1 MSPFNKQG
9 IVHKVTQI
17 LAKHRLNID
26 SLKTSEDKSTPYG
39 GVSLFTMSGT
49 ATTPLPLLKS
59 FDPDIVRNELE
70 ELGDQMNCDITLE
83 DVLDAS
89 SSASFYVA

>member
-1 MSPFNKQG
+1 MYPFIKQG

-26 SLKTSEDKSTPYG
+26 SLKTAEDKSAPYG
-39 GVSLFTMSGT
+39 GLSLFTMSGI
-49 ATTPLPLLKS
+49 ATTPLPLTKS
-59 FDPDIVRNELE
+59 FDPEIVRAELE

-83 DVLDAS
+83 DVLDDS
-89 SSASFYVA
+89 SSASFYVG